1 MHPLDIVKTRY
12 SKEGFIISLRTVQ
25 WFAGFVLP
33 VLVVATSI
41 GCNQADTH
49 TNQELPNLSET
60 DLSKGIVAPAFTIIS
75 YPAQSGKPQNEVS
88 LRDFE
93 GTPLILNFWAGSCPP
108 CRAEMPD
115 FEALHE
121 ERANQ
126 LTIIGIDVGQFSG
139 LGTPE
144 QAEELI
150 NQVGVTYL
158 TGYALSPDIMKD
170 YKVISMPTTI
180 FVNSE
185 GVIVREWSGMI
196 DRPTLFDLAEALIS
210 RS

>member
-1 MHPLDIVKTRY
+1 
-12 SKEGFIISLRTVQ
+12 
-25 WFAGFVLP
+25 
-33 VLVVATSI
+33 
-41 GCNQADTH
+41 
-49 TNQELPNLSET
+49 
-60 DLSKGIVAPAFTIIS
+60 
-75 YPAQSGKPQNEVS
+75 
-88 LRDFE
+88 
-93 GTPLILNFWAGSCPP
+93 
-108 CRAEMPD
+108 MPD

-144 QAEELI
+144 QAEKLI
-150 NQVGVTYL
+150 SQVGVTYL

-180 FVNSE
+180 FVNSK

-196 DRPTLFDLAEALIS
+196 DRPTLFDLAATLIS

>member
-1 MHPLDIVKTRY
+1 MPTD
-12 SKEGFIISLRTVQ
+12 
-25 WFAGFVLP
+25 
-33 VLVVATSI
+33 
-41 GCNQADTH
+41 
-49 TNQELPNLSET
+49 QELP
-60 DLSKGIVAPAFTIIS
+60 DLSKSDLIKGVVAPDFTIIS
-75 YPAQSGKPQNEVS
+75 YPVQPGKPQNKVS

-115 FEALHE
+115 FQDLHE
-121 ERANQ
+121 DLSDQ
-126 LTIIGIDVGQFSG
+126 LSIIGIDVGQFSG

-180 FVNSE
+180 FIDAE
-185 GVIVREWSGMI
+185 GSVVREWSGMI
-196 DRPTLFDLAEALIS
+196 DRETLFDLGKTLIPTG
-210 RS
+210 